1 MREKKTTAADP
12 QHLRE
17 TLERSSSP
25 LPVSFLSALHIIGD
39 RACLEP
45 LAEAIAHAP
54 ARETWWRQQ
63 LASAFQGIMV
73 REKLTAR
80 SAAVKKI
87 LAKWPDVGRGAAA
100 L

>member
-1 MREKKTTAADP
+1 
-12 QHLRE
+12 
-17 TLERSSSP
+17 
-25 LPVSFLSALHIIGD
+25 
-39 RACLEP
+39 
-45 LAEAIAHAP
+45 
-54 ARETWWRQQ
+54 
-63 LASAFQGIMV
+63 MV